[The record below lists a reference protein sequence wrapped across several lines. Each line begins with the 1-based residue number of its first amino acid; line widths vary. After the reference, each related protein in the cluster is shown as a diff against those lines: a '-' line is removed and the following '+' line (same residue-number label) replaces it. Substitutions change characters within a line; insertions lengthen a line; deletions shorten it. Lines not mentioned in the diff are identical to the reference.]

1 MFEKISRDAIR
12 TITSRAQE
20 QHQAVCISIVDN
32 AGLLRSFLRMD
43 GAVAGAID
51 VSIKKARTAALFG
64 SDSGTL
70 DRRPARA
77 GKFIHWSRLMEA

>member
-12 TITSRAQE
+12 TITLLAQE

-32 AGLLRSFLRMD
+32 AGQLRSFLRMD

-64 SDSGTL
+64 SDSASL
-70 DRRPARA
+70 
-77 GKFIHWSRLMEA
+77 

>member
-12 TITSRAQE
+12 TITLLAQE

-51 VSIKKARTAALFG
+51 VSIKSSHRSLVWF
-64 SDSGTL
+64 
-70 DRRPARA
+70 
-77 GKFIHWSRLMEA
+77 

>member
-12 TITSRAQE
+12 TITSLAQE

-51 VSIKKARTAALFG
+51 VSI
-64 SDSGTL
+64 
-70 DRRPARA
+70 
-77 GKFIHWSRLMEA
+77 